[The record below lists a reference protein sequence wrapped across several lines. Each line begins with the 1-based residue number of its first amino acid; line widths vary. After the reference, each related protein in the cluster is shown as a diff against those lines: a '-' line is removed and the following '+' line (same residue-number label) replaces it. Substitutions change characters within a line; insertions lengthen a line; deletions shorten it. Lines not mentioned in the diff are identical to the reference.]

1 MGYWKNKLLGVFKKE
16 RYKSAKALELPQL
29 KFTSKLECDVEIN
42 GKMYYFS
49 VPIPISKNK
58 REQAKELL
66 YCQVYETVVIEN
78 H

>member
-16 RYKSAKALELPQL
+16 RYKSPQL

-42 GKMYYFS
+42 GKMYSFS

-66 YCQVYETVVIEN
+66 YCQVYEAVIIGNE
-78 H
+78 

>member
-16 RYKSAKALELPQL
+16 RYNMPQL

-42 GKMYYFS
+42 GKMYSFS